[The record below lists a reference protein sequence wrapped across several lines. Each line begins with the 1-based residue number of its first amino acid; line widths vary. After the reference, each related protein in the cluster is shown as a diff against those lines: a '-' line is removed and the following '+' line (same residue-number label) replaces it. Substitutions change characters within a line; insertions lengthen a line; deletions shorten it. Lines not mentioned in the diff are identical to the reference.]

1 MLKYI
6 IGGVVLV
13 LMGIGGFINYNRE
26 RSGECSEGYV
36 KDYLRPELAE
46 NYLKDSAYYK
56 ELVAGLED
64 PRVASADRADLQAQ
78 KDLLDQGM
86 ESGEITSRE
95 VSPSTR
101 TRKTCLTRLTL
112 DTGFIEARYTL
123 VTDPMPGTEFEEK
136 YAKRRKN
143 VILRQEL
150 EAGTIYDYVDVSVFS
165 RRSFYLQEKPFEQP
179 MYSVAFTPE
188 EAIGGGVISE
198 MPK

>member
-26 RSGECSEGYV
+26 RSGECSEQYV
-36 KDYLRPELAE
+36 KDYLRPELVDK
-46 NYLKDSAYYK
+46 YLKDSIFYAN
-56 ELVAGLED
+56 LTAGLKD
-64 PRVASADRADLQAQ
+64 DRVSESSRADLQVQ
-78 KDLLDQGM
+78 KDRIDTDLAEQPL
-86 ESGEITSRE
+86 ESRE

-112 DTGFIEARYTL
+112 DTGFIEARYNL
-123 VTDPMPGTEFEEK
+123 STDPMPGTEFEEK
-136 YAKRRKN
+136 YSKRRKN

-165 RRSFYLQEKPFEQP
+165 RRSFYLQEKPLPEIV
-179 MYSVAFTPE
+179 YSVAFSPE
-188 EAIGGGVISE
+188 ESISGGVIAE

>member
-56 ELVAGLED
+56 LVAGLED

-101 TRKTCLTRLTL
+101 T
-112 DTGFIEARYTL
+112 AR
-123 VTDPMPGTEFEEK
+123 P
-136 YAKRRKN
+136 A
-143 VILRQEL
+143 
-150 EAGTIYDYVDVSVFS
+150 
-165 RRSFYLQEKPFEQP
+165 
-179 MYSVAFTPE
+179 
-188 EAIGGGVISE
+188 
-198 MPK
+198 